1 MTGVIFITFLI
12 ITVVLVG
19 YYYRL
24 LTISGAIT
32 AFVIGFLIALGLG
45 GAGLIILGL
54 FFGSSSLWSKV
65 KSSNKKKAEE
75 LLVKG
80 SQRDWQQVMA
90 NGGLAA
96 MSSSLYYY
104 TEATIWLLG
113 ACICI
118 AAANSD
124 TWASEVGSMS
134 KGKPI
139 SIKTFRRVDRGTSGA
154 VSLLGT
160 CAAVMGSLI
169 IALASYLIF
178 ELRIEDF
185 YFILLLGFTGNL
197 IDTLLGAFVQ
207 AGYEC
212 STCGLKT
219 EKTIHCDE
227 VTYLIKGYPFLNND
241 TVNFLSG
248 FFTLIL
254 GILISG

>member
-1 MTGVIFITFLI
+1 MIDFIIISFFVAVAVIA
-12 ITVVLVG
+12 G
-19 YYYRL
+19 YYDKL
-24 LTISGAIT
+24 LTLTGAI
-32 AFVIGFLIALGLG
+32 ASFVIGLLIVLGMG
-45 GAGLIILGL
+45 IKGLIILVL
-54 FFGSSSLWSKV
+54 FFVSSSLWSKV
-65 KSSNKKKAEE
+65 KSIKKKKAEE

-90 NGGLAA
+90 NGGPAA
-96 MSSSLYYY
+96 MASALYYY
-104 TEATIWLLG
+104 TGAPIWLLG

-134 KGKPI
+134 KRRPI
-139 SIKTFRRVDRGTSGA
+139 SIKNFRRVDRGTSGA

-160 CAAVMGSLI
+160 RAAVIGSLL

-178 ELRIEDF
+178 ELRIAEF

-207 AGYEC
+207 AGYQC
-212 STCGLKT
+212 RNCGLKT
-219 EKTIHCDE
+219 EKTIHCGQN
-227 VTYLIKGYPFLNND
+227 TYLITGYPFFNND

-248 FFTLIL
+248 FFTLIV
-254 GILISG
+254 GILILG

>member
-1 MTGVIFITFLI
+1 MISFIFILFLIFMGVIS
-12 ITVVLVG
+12 G
-19 YYYRL
+19 YHSKL
-24 LTISGAIT
+24 LTISGAIA
-32 AFVIGFLIALGLG
+32 AFIVGYLITLGLG
-45 GAGLIILGL
+45 VEGLIIMGL

-65 KSSNKKKAEE
+65 KSSNKRKAEE

-96 MSSSLYYY
+96 ISSTLYYY
-104 TEATIWLLG
+104 TEASLWLLG

-139 SIKTFRRVDRGTSGA
+139 SIKTFRRVERGTSGA

-160 CAAVMGSLI
+160 CAAILGSFI
-169 IALASYLIF
+169 IALAAYLIF
-178 ELRIEDF
+178 ELRIEEF
-185 YFILLLGFTGNL
+185 YFILLLGFIGNL

-207 AGYEC
+207 AGYKC
-212 STCGLKT
+212 SICGLKT
-219 EKTIHCDE
+219 EKTIHCEERTD
-227 VTYLIKGYPFLNND
+227 LIKGYPFLNND

-248 FFTLIL
+248 FFTLIM
-254 GILISG
+254 GILIFG

>member
-1 MTGVIFITFLI
+1 MISFIFIILFLI
-12 ITVVLVG
+12 LAVFAA
-19 YYYRL
+19 YYSRL

-32 AFVIGFLIALGLG
+32 AFVIGSLIALGLG
-45 GAGLIILGL
+45 VKGLMIMGL
-54 FFGSSSLWSKV
+54 FFCSSSLWSKM
-65 KSSNKKKAEE
+65 KSSNKRKAEE

-96 MSSSLYYY
+96 MASALYYF
-104 TEATIWLLG
+104 TGAPIWLLG
-113 ACICI
+113 TCICI

-154 VSLLGT
+154 VSILGT
-160 CAAVMGSLI
+160 FAAIMGSLI

-178 ELRIEDF
+178 ELRISEL
-185 YFILLLGFTGNL
+185 YFILLLGFMGNL
-197 IDTLLGAFVQ
+197 IDTLLGAFLQV
-207 AGYEC
+207 GYQC
-212 STCGLKT
+212 PNCGLKT
-219 EKTIHCDE
+219 EKTIHCE
-227 VTYLIKGYPFLNND
+227 EHTYIITGYPLFNND

-248 FFTLIL
+248 FFTLIM
-254 GILISG
+254 GILIFG

>member
-1 MTGVIFITFLI
+1 MVIA
-12 ITVVLVG
+12 G
-19 YYYRL
+19 YYDKL
-24 LTISGAIT
+24 LTISGAIS
-32 AFVIGFLIALGLG
+32 AFVIGLTHRFRIGSKRINYYG
-45 GAGLIILGL
+45 I
-54 FFGSSSLWSKV
+54 FFCSSSLWSKME
-65 KSSNKKKAEE
+65 SSNKRKSEE

-96 MSSSLYYY
+96 MASALYYY
-104 TEATIWLLG
+104 TGAPIWLLG

-134 KGKPI
+134 KRRPI

-160 CAAVMGSLI
+160 CAAVMGSLL

-178 ELRIEDF
+178 ELRIAEF

-207 AGYEC
+207 AGYQC
-212 STCGLKT
+212 PNCGLKT
-219 EKTIHCDE
+219 EKTIHCGQN
-227 VTYLIKGYPFLNND
+227 TYLITGYPFFNND

-248 FFTLIL
+248 FFTLIM
-254 GILISG
+254 GILIFG